1 VRDKLAGYG
10 IDAHSLHSIHQA
22 KPKQVRKR
30 ELEMFRFKS
39 GLLGLSIVAVL
50 MFLFDVSA
58 GFAQT
63 GTTSLR
69 GTILD
74 SSGAAIAGAS
84 VTLSNSQQGFE
95 RTVVTEES
103 GTYEFLGLTPGV
115 YSLRVEKENFRRH
128 EINRIE
134 LQVNTPKTETV
145 TLDLGSTAQ
154 TVEVAASTQVLNTT
168 DASLG
173 TAFNENQIKQLP
185 LDGRNVPDLLTLQAG
200 VVYTGNRSD
209 INKDF
214 DTRSGAVNGSRSD
227 QSNLT
232 LDGVD
237 VNDQVNGY
245 AFTSVLP
252 VSVDSVQEFRVTT
265 SSYNADQGRSSGAQV
280 SLVTKSGTNNWHGSL
295 YEYHRNTLTS
305 ANDYFVKKSELESG
319 QPNVAPKLIRN
330 VFGASIGG
338 PIKKDRLFFFLNYEG
353 YRQAEEASEQRIVP
367 SDTLRQGI
375 VLYQCAVPSQ
385 CPGGAIAGTS
395 FSTPAGFKALTS
407 ADLTAMDPL
416 HIGPNSVVQNYFN
429 TFPEAN
435 DLSLGD
441 NHNFVGYRF
450 RGAIPTTNNWYIAR
464 LDYKLTSSGDHS
476 LFWRGA
482 LRNDLHSVS
491 PYFLGDPSLGTNVDF
506 SKGFTVG
513 YTATIHQN
521 LLNNFRYGYTRQSIG
536 VLGNNDTDPFV
547 FFRGLNDNS
556 TPANSSL
563 AVTRSFKY
571 QTPVHNIVD
580 DISWIRGRHTFQ
592 FGTNIRFIRNPR
604 ENFLSSF
611 SDAFTNSSGLD
622 TAGLANSPSP
632 LDPANN
638 GFPAVDE
645 GFNNSYDYPTMALMG
660 ILSQL
665 DGVYNYDKQGNLLA
679 ANAPVKRHWA
689 ADEYEFYVQDVF
701 KVKPSLTVT
710 LGLRYSLF
718 SPPWET
724 TGTQVA
730 SDIGLGGWF
739 NGRANNMVNG
749 VGSNQDP
756 LITMDLAGP
765 ANGRDGYYNWDYK
778 NFGPRFAFAYSPN
791 ASSGLAGSIFGT
803 GKTAIRG
810 GFGMVFDR
818 IGAGLLSTFD
828 QFGSF
833 GLSTQLTNT
842 TSPSVASA
850 PRVTGLND
858 LPTSDPLFPQA
869 PPGGFP
875 FTPPD
880 QQGGLAI
887 NWGLD
892 NSIKT
897 PYSYSVDF
905 SVSRELPKGFSFEVA
920 YVGRYSHR
928 LLVQEDL
935 AMPLDL
941 VDKAS
946 GVSYFQAAR
955 RLSELG
961 AAGTL
966 TSDINPTTVGPTAAY
981 WQNLIAPLAAGD
993 SYSLACSGGGTTSP
1007 LQAAYDLFNCNLFNE
1022 TTALWQLDQVGSD
1035 FSGIP
1040 GIAGTD
1046 GIHYYPTKLGG
1057 SAYFNKQFKSL
1068 YAWRSKGTANYNA
1081 LQASLHKRM
1090 ARGLQFDLN
1099 YTYSKSIDLM
1109 SDAERITQWG
1119 GLGGQIIN
1127 SWDPKSRRAA
1137 SDFDLTHQVNANWVL
1152 ELPFGKGRAWAHD
1165 AGHAL
1170 DALIGGW
1177 QISGL
1182 ARWTSGFPLSILN
1195 GGTWPTNWQLGGG
1208 AIQVGPVETGTTI
1221 IPATATSASAVS
1233 IFKDPQGATGIGAF
1247 RHAFPGE
1254 SGGRNQIRG
1263 EGFAG
1268 LDMGLSKRWIMPWK
1282 ESHSMQFRWEVFNVP
1297 NLHRFDVQSINTN
1310 IDSGEAFGRYTG
1322 LLTNPRTMQ
1331 FALRYEF

>member
-1 VRDKLAGYG
+1 
-10 IDAHSLHSIHQA
+10 
-22 KPKQVRKR
+22 VRKK
-30 ELEMFRFKS
+30 ELEMFRFDK
-39 GLLGLSIVAVL
+39 GLLGLPAIVILALLLVA
-50 MFLFDVSA
+50 ST

-69 GTILD
+69 GAILD
-74 SSGAAIAGAS
+74 NSGAAIAGAT
-84 VTLSNSQQGFE
+84 VTLSNAQQGLE
-95 RTVVTEES
+95 RSVVTEET
-103 GTYEFLGLTPGV
+103 GTYEFLGLTPGI
-115 YSLRVEKENFRRH
+115 YSLSVEKENFRRH
-128 EINRIE
+128 EINKIE
-134 LQVNTPKTETV
+134 LQVNTPKTENV
-145 TLDLGSTAQ
+145 TLDIGSTAQ

-209 INKDF
+209 INKDT

-227 QSNLT
+227 QSNIT

-295 YEYHRNTLTS
+295 YEYHRNTVTS
-305 ANDYFVKKSELESG
+305 ANDYFVKKAELESG
-319 QPNVAPKLIRN
+319 DPNVAPKLIRN
-330 VFGASIGG
+330 VFGASLGG

-353 YRQAEEASEQRIVP
+353 YRQAEEGSEQRIVP

-375 VLYQCAVPSQ
+375 VLYQCATPSQ
-385 CPGGAIAGTS
+385 CPGGPIAGTS
-395 FSTPAGFKALTS
+395 FSAPAGFQALTP
-407 ADLTAMDPL
+407 ANLTSMDPL
-416 HIGPNSVVQNYFN
+416 GIGPNSVMLNYLN
-429 TFPEAN
+429 SFPEPN

-441 NHNFVGYRF
+441 NHNFVGFRF
-450 RGAIPTTNNWYIAR
+450 RGGIPTTNNWYIAR
-464 LDYKLTSSGDHS
+464 VDYKLTSSGNHG

-482 LRNDLHSVS
+482 LRNDRHSVS
-491 PYFLGDPSLGTNVDF
+491 PYLPGEPSLGTTVDF

-513 YTATIHQN
+513 YTGTIRQN

-580 DISWIRGRHTFQ
+580 DVSWIRGRHTFQ

-611 SDAFTNSSGLD
+611 SDACTNSSGLD

-638 GFPAVDE
+638 GFPSVAE

-665 DGVYNYDKQGNLLA
+665 DGVYNYDKQGNLLPQNTA
-679 ANAPVKRHWA
+679 VKRHWG
-689 ADEYEFYVQDVF
+689 ADEYEFYAQDVI
-701 KVKPSLTVT
+701 KVKPSFTLT

-730 SDIGLGGWF
+730 PNIGLGDWF
-739 NGRANNMVNG
+739 NQRGTDMISG
-749 VGSNQDP
+749 IGSNQDP
-756 LITMDLAGP
+756 VITLDLAGP
-765 ANGRDGYYNWDYK
+765 EHGREGYYNWDYK
-778 NFGPRFAFAYSPN
+778 NFGPRVAFAWAPN
-791 ASSGLAGSIFGT
+791 ASSGLFGSLFGS

-810 GFGMVFDR
+810 GFGMVYDR
-818 IGAGLLSTFD
+818 IGAGLLNTFD

-858 LPTSDPLFPQA
+858 LPTSNPLFPQA

-875 FTPPD
+875 FTPRD
-880 QQGGLAI
+880 QEGGLAI

-897 PYSYSVDF
+897 PFSYTVDL

-920 YVGRYSHR
+920 YVGRFSRR

-941 VDKAS
+941 VDKTS
-946 GVSYFQAAR
+946 GISYFQAAR
-955 RLSELG
+955 RFSELG
-961 AAGTL
+961 AA
-966 TSDINPTTVGPTAAY
+966 NKTVADLQADPSLIGPTAAY
-981 WQNLIAPLAAGD
+981 WQNLIAPLVPGD
-993 SYSLACSGGGTTSP
+993 QYSLACSGGSTLSP
-1007 LQAAYDLFNCNLFNE
+1007 VLAAYDLFNCNLFNE

-1040 GIAGTD
+1040 GIVGADGTN
-1046 GIHYYPTKLGG
+1046 YYATKLGG
-1057 SAYFNKQFKSL
+1057 SAFFNKQFKSL
-1068 YAWRSKGTANYNA
+1068 YAWRSQGTAGYNA
-1081 LQASLHKRM
+1081 MQASLHKRM

-1137 SDFDLTHQVNANWVL
+1137 SDFDLTHQINANWVV
-1152 ELPFGKGRAWAHD
+1152 ELPFGKGRAWGHD
-1165 AGHAL
+1165 AGRAL

-1177 QISGL
+1177 QLSGL
-1182 ARWTSGFPLSILN
+1182 ARWTSGFPLTILN

-1208 AIQVGPVETGTTI
+1208 AVQVGAVETGTTI
-1221 IPATATSASAVS
+1221 IPATADSPSAIS
-1233 IFKDPQGATGIGAF
+1233 IFKDPQGATGIEAF
-1247 RHAFPGE
+1247 SHAFPGE

-1263 EGFAG
+1263 QGFAG
-1268 LDMGLSKRWIMPWK
+1268 LDMGLSKRWIMPWS
-1282 ESHSMQFRWEVFNVP
+1282 EGHGLQFRWEVFNVP
-1297 NLHRFDVQSINTN
+1297 NLHRFDVQSVNTN
-1310 IDSGEAFGRYTG
+1310 IDAGPAFGLYTG